1 MFGKCFVYQKQPKI
15 LPAGDYTVTLGK
27 PFVMEIGGYN
37 VLRFPFKVD
46 GETENVVPYCFDLF
60 DVSNPRDTEQVE
72 RFCKSAS
79 RIKDCFKLEGDFSE
93 LNYLKWQGKR
103 GKVHIDKSDKGFM
116 NVTKFYPAPKEE
128 QKEIFT
134 PQDETSVF

>member
-1 MFGKCFVYQKQPKI
+1 MFGECFVYQKQPKI

-27 PFVMEIGGYN
+27 PFVTEVGGYN

-72 RFCKSAS
+72 RFCKNAS
-79 RIKDCFKLEGDFSE
+79 RIKDCFKLEGNFSE
-93 LNYLKWQGKR
+93 LTYLKWQGKR
-103 GKVHIDKSDKGFM
+103 GKVHIDKSSNGFM
-116 NVTKFYPAPKEE
+116 NVTKFYPAPEDE
-128 QKEIFT
+128 QKEMFT
-134 PQDETSVF
+134 PQDEAPVF